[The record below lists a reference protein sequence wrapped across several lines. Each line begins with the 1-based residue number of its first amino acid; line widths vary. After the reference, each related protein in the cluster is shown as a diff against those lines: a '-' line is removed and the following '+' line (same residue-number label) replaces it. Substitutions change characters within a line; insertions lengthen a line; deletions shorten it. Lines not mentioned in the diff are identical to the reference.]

1 MEAEAILIAGTGA
14 LACLFAA
21 RLSAAGSP
29 VWMLGS
35 WPEGLA
41 ALRRHG
47 VRLVEPDGLERA
59 YPVQVA
65 AGPEECRGAHQALV
79 LVKSWQ
85 TAQTAAWLADC
96 LDSDGIALSLQNGMG
111 NRELLAQALGPER
124 VALGTTTAGATLLG
138 PGCVRPAG
146 AGRVSLEEDPRLD
159 PLAEKLSRAGFGVER
174 TQDADSLIWGK
185 LAINAAINPL
195 TALLEVPNGA
205 ILGSSAA
212 WSLAA
217 ELAQEAAAV
226 ARSQGVRLPYPD
238 PVKAAAEV
246 AAHTAAN
253 RSSMLQDVQRGAPT
267 EIDAICGAIVRLGRA
282 AGVPTPANQALWQL
296 IKARVETRGNRSG
309 GL

>member
-1 MEAEAILIAGTGA
+1 MDAEAILIAGTGA

-21 RLSAAGSP
+21 RLSAAGSS

-47 VRLVEPDGLERA
+47 VCLVEADGQGRA
-59 YPVQVA
+59 YPVRVA
-65 AGPEECRGAHQALV
+65 TSAKEIGSARQALV
-79 LVKSWQ
+79 LVKAWQ
-85 TAQTAAWLADC
+85 TAQTASKLADC
-96 LDSDGIALSLQNGMG
+96 LDSTGLALSLQNGMG

-138 PGCVRPAG
+138 PGCARPAG
-146 AGRVSLEEDPRLD
+146 AGQVTLEEDRRLD
-159 PLAEKLSRAGFGVER
+159 PLAERLTRAGFSVER

-185 LAINAAINPL
+185 LAINAAVNPL

-205 ILGSSAA
+205 LLSSPAA
-212 WSLAA
+212 WGLAA
-217 ELAQEAAAV
+217 ELAREAAAV
-226 ARSQGVRLPYPD
+226 AEAQGVRLPYPD

-246 AAHTAAN
+246 AAWTADN
-253 RSSMLQDVQRGAPT
+253 RSSMLQDMQRGAPT
-267 EIDAICGAIVRLGRA
+267 EIDAICGAIVRLGQA
-282 AGVPTPANQALWQL
+282 AKVPTPVNQALWQL
-296 IKARVETRGNRSG
+296 IKARVETRGDRLG